1 MRLMTKDEQLKL
13 LKTLASEH
21 SGADMM
27 TFDAICYGGALEQ
40 YRDARNYIE
49 RCINAVPADIRKAY
63 DKELNKAEADKLRA
77 KADAIEAGQTVDS

>member
-1 MRLMTKDEQLKL
+1 MRIMTEAEQIKL

-21 SGADMM
+21 FGADMM

-40 YRDARNYIE
+40 YRDARDYID

-63 DKELNKAEADKLRA
+63 DKTLKRAEADELRA
-77 KADAIEAGQTVDS
+77 QADAIEHG